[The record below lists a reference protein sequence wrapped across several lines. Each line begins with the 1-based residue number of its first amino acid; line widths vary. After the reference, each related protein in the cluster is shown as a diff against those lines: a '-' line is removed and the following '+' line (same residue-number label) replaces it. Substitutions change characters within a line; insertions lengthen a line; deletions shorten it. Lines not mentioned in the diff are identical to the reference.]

1 MKPFILVFHLDHQK
15 KYTMFLGLCLC
26 GSQESL
32 FFPPFFESSLNSKQR
47 MQCVPGQP
55 SRDQL
60 STLLSEKAF
69 GLFTMSVFLNF
80 CPVMV
85 ELSTWNFGYKFF
97 NIRYLQINQIYF
109 SIDFTIKQDKNS
121 PKLTLCFQAF
131 PGLFTIDFLSTMV
144 EILPLLVWSQFNY
157 FYFYHIEIYQKIKST
172 NYCFFCKC
180 LCQFLKLTKYSYFS
194 VYLVCKRIG
203 SD

>member
-1 MKPFILVFHLDHQK
+1 MKPFICQVFHLNHQK
-15 KYTMFLGLCLC
+15 KYTTSLGLGFCVF
-26 GSQESL
+26 QESL
-32 FFPPFFESSLNSKQR
+32 FFPLFFESSLNSKQR
-47 MQCVPGQP
+47 MQCVLGQP
-55 SRDQL
+55 GRDQL

-69 GLFTMSVFLNF
+69 GLFTMTVFLNF

-97 NIRYLQINQIYF
+97 DIRYLQINQIYF
-109 SIDFTIKQDKNS
+109 SIDFTIKQDKKS

-157 FYFYHIEIYQKIKST
+157 FYFYHIENIRRSKVQVIDS
-172 NYCFFCKC
+172 FA
-180 LCQFLKLTKYSYFS
+180 S
-194 VYLVCKRIG
+194 VCA
-203 SD
+203 SFEN